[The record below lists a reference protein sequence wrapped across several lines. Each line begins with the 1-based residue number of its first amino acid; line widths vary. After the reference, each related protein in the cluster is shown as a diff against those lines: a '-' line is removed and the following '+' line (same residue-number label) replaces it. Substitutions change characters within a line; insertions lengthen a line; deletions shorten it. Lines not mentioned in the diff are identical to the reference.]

1 MKVIGAGLPRTGT
14 MSVQAA
20 LKQLGYR
27 CYHMQEVPREPG
39 HLRAWND
46 AVSGRTTMDWHT
58 LFRNYEAT
66 VDAPACFYY
75 ADLLRTFPG
84 AKVILTV
91 RDPERWYQSVMT
103 LIRTT
108 ERLRPLRYLIPK
120 LALFLRLGDSLNAKF
135 FDGTQDKDRLIQ
147 AFNAHNAAVQHG
159 VPQERLLVFRV
170 QDGWEPLCAFLGC
183 AVPQLPFPHLNEGD
197 ATLRERFRQVFLSGP
212 LRNALLA
219 AGLLGLSLLAWLFF
233 V

>member
-1 MKVIGAGLPRTGT
+1 M
-14 MSVQAA
+14 
-20 LKQLGYR
+20 
-27 CYHMQEVPREPG
+27 
-39 HLRAWND
+39 
-46 AVSGRTTMDWHT
+46 
-58 LFRNYEAT
+58 
-66 VDAPACFYY
+66 
-75 ADLLRTFPG
+75 
-84 AKVILTV
+84 

-120 LALFLRLGDSLNAKF
+120 LALFLRLGDGLNAKF

-147 AFNAHNAAVQHG
+147 VFNAHNASVQHR

-170 QDGWEPLCAFLGC
+170 QDGWEPLCAF
-183 AVPQLPFPHLNEGD
+183 PQLPFPHLNEGD

-219 AGLLGLSLLAWLFF
+219 AGLLGLSLPA
-233 V
+233 